1 MSLRLFAA
9 LPVPEEI
16 ADRLAALEVDVPG
29 ASWRDTEQYHLT
41 LRFFGEID
49 EALAR
54 DLDHELGL
62 IAEPPFEMR
71 LAGAGSFGGRE
82 PTALWAGV
90 EAPPALAR
98 LAAACERAAQRAGL
112 PPEPR
117 RFKPHVTLA
126 YCHGTSDRDA
136 ADFQQFAAGFRT
148 DPFWVDH
155 FILYSSRATRSGSR
169 YVDEAVYPL
178 VGRATP

>member
-9 LPVPEEI
+9 LPIPEEI
-16 ADRLAALEVDVPG
+16 ADRLLALEADVPG
-29 ASWRDTEQYHLT
+29 AAWREADQLHLT

-62 IAEPPFEMR
+62 IAEAPFELR

-90 EAPPALAR
+90 EAQPALAR
-98 LAAACERAAQRAGL
+98 LASQCEKAARRAGL

-117 RFKPHVTLA
+117 KFKPHVTLA
-126 YCHGTSDRDA
+126 YCHGTSDQDA
-136 ADFQQFAAGFRT
+136 ADFQQFAGNFRT
-148 DPFWVDH
+148 DPFWADR
-155 FILYSSRATRSGSR
+155 FFMFSSRATRHGSR
-169 YVDEAVYPL
+169 YEVAAEYPL
-178 VGRATP
+178 TGASA